1 MEMSEDRQL
10 GLGLEI
16 LTWEERKKWL
26 TSSSSPMKSWMLLRK
41 KEYFQLE
48 VEKVLENGQRSKR
61 DVILFPM

>member
-26 TSSSSPMKSWMLLRK
+26 TSSSSPMKSWMLPRK

-48 VEKVLENGQRSKR
+48 VEKVLKNGQRNKR

>member
-16 LTWEERKKWL
+16 LSWEERKKWL
-26 TSSSSPMKSWMLLRK
+26 TSSSSTMKSWMLLRK

-48 VEKVLENGQRSKR
+48 MEKVLENGQRSKR

>member
-26 TSSSSPMKSWMLLRK
+26 TSSSSPMKSQMLPRK

-48 VEKVLENGQRSKR
+48 VEKVIKNGQRNKR

>member
-26 TSSSSPMKSWMLLRK
+26 TSSSSPMKSQMLPRK

-48 VEKVLENGQRSKR
+48 VEKVLKNGQRNKR

>member
-26 TSSSSPMKSWMLLRK
+26 TSSSSPMKSQMLPRK
-41 KEYFQLE
+41 KEYFKLE
-48 VEKVLENGQRSKR
+48 VEKVLKNGQRSKR
-61 DVILFPM
+61 DVILFPI